1 MRRIS
6 THGALILEWDIVSQ
20 PLPQTLIRD
29 HRGRESGKLW
39 KAEAREGCGET
50 VFSGHSRNFWTAKE
64 AVIYLLKAFVESP
77 QSTIQHGAGR
87 VSGAPTPS
95 WGAVTVDNFFRREI
109 QLYFFFLKGHGLWS
123 VNYASVDD
131 HTPMWV

>member
-1 MRRIS
+1 MQRIS

-39 KAEAREGCGET
+39 KAEVREGCGET
-50 VFSGHSRNFWTAKE
+50 VSSGHSRTAKE

-77 QSTIQHGAGR
+77 QSTFQHGASR

-95 WGAVTVDNFFRREI
+95 
-109 QLYFFFLKGHGLWS
+109 
-123 VNYASVDD
+123 
-131 HTPMWV
+131 